1 MVSGRPLLYLSLP
14 GVAFI
19 LGVFWFRRRNKNRI
33 DKNDDD
39 ANGAAANGKPIKE
52 AIEPGTQ
59 RKTANGIQS
68 QNGKLPAGN
77 GNGAVPGTGASKSM
91 SISVGNGSVLNNGE
105 YDKESP
111 NTMLYGKSAPITI
124 QSNGRAS
131 PGKHQ
136 QQQIDS
142 EMLKSKIQD
151 AEHKKLCSIDEDF
164 ENLSSPRDLP
174 DSISKNRVSFYNR
187 NTSQKKEEPVVIK
200 ATRTPKISPENSFLE
215 SKYTKECEQNNN
227 CEPNPTAADA
237 DKIKKQQLEEVKE
250 QKEVKENPVAAVEQ
264 PIEPVKK
271 TQLQSTAEAQIKQ
284 TEEEQTIVAKHVD
297 LNENSTA
304 ASTVAA
310 TEVATEVVAEVAT
323 EAAAAAGAADS
334 DALDDAA
341 NGNQKRNVD
350 AASPSLSICSVQSG
364 DSGKGSSL
372 PRSEATSRVKSSY
385 RFFFPNSLIGQLY
398 GRKRTFINKIK
409 SKTLA
414 NVSLSKNRYSSG
426 KLRICT
432 IEGTDSEIDAA
443 LAMIRQRLPS
453 RRYPN
458 FTMQRIHYALPQSI
472 VPLSTESLHS
482 LQLNL
487 IEGINNDVSVTAVL
501 SGNHVFVQHPLHPSH
516 PSLHA
521 LQKNMLD
528 SYSSMEAPK
537 LPSIEISAVC
547 VLPIN
552 GGWYRVQIVDND
564 PNDVEERC
572 VVKFLDFGGYM
583 NVSFSVLRQI
593 RTDFMTL
600 PFQATECIL
609 SNVEPIDE
617 TWSVDAADI
626 LSKLTKGIVLQAQ
639 VAGYNSHNIPEIYL
653 FASLGP
659 NNIIFINKEIVARN
673 LAKWVEMPD

>member
-52 AIEPGTQ
+52 GIEPGTQ
-59 RKTANGIQS
+59 RKTVNGIQS
-68 QNGKLPAGN
+68 QNGKLPSGN

-91 SISVGNGSVLNNGE
+91 SISVGNGSVLNNVE

-187 NTSQKKEEPVVIK
+187 NINQKKEEPVVIK

-237 DKIKKQQLEEVKE
+237 DKIKKQQLEMVKE
-250 QKEVKENPVAAVEQ
+250 QKEVMENAV
-264 PIEPVKK
+264 
-271 TQLQSTAEAQIKQ
+271 
-284 TEEEQTIVAKHVD
+284 
-297 LNENSTA
+297 
-304 ASTVAA
+304 
-310 TEVATEVVAEVAT
+310 
-323 EAAAAAGAADS
+323 
-334 DALDDAA
+334 AA

-501 SGNHVFVQHPLHPSH
+501 SGNHIFVQHPLHPSH

-547 VLPIN
+547 VMPIN
-552 GGWYRVQIVDND
+552 GGWYRVQIVGND
-564 PNDVEERC
+564 PNDDEERC

-583 NVSFSVLRQI
+583 NVSFNVLRQI
-593 RTDFMTL
+593 RTDFMAL

-617 TWSVDAADI
+617 TWSIEAADI

-639 VAGYNSHNIPEIYL
+639 VAGYNSLNIPEIYL

>member
-1 MVSGRPLLYLSLP
+1 MQILQYSAKMVSGRPLLYLSLP

-59 RKTANGIQS
+59 RKAVNGIQS
-68 QNGKLPAGN
+68 HNGKLPTGN

-91 SISVGNGSVLNNGE
+91 SISVGNGSVLNNVE

-187 NTSQKKEEPVVIK
+187 NANQKKEEPVVIK

-237 DKIKKQQLEEVKE
+237 GKIQKQQLAEVKKE
-250 QKEVKENPVAAVEQ
+250 QKEVQENAVAAVEQ

-271 TQLQSTAEAQIKQ
+271 TQLQSTAAAQIKQ
-284 TEEEQTIVAKHVD
+284 TEEEQTIVAKRVD
-297 LNENSTA
+297 VNENST
-304 ASTVAA
+304 VAT
-310 TEVATEVVAEVAT
+310 TEVATSVATDVGTKVVAETGAAT
-323 EAAAAAGAADS
+323 AGAADS

-443 LAMIRQRLPS
+443 LAMIRQRLPA

-482 LQLNL
+482 LQ
-487 IEGINNDVSVTAVL
+487 VS
-501 SGNHVFVQHPLHPSH
+501 
-516 PSLHA
+516 
-521 LQKNMLD
+521 
-528 SYSSMEAPK
+528 
-537 LPSIEISAVC
+537 
-547 VLPIN
+547 
-552 GGWYRVQIVDND
+552 
-564 PNDVEERC
+564 
-572 VVKFLDFGGYM
+572 
-583 NVSFSVLRQI
+583 
-593 RTDFMTL
+593 
-600 PFQATECIL
+600 
-609 SNVEPIDE
+609 
-617 TWSVDAADI
+617 
-626 LSKLTKGIVLQAQ
+626 
-639 VAGYNSHNIPEIYL
+639 
-653 FASLGP
+653 
-659 NNIIFINKEIVARN
+659 
-673 LAKWVEMPD
+673 

>member
-1 MVSGRPLLYLSLP
+1 MKHLQILQYSAKMVSGRPLLYLSLP

-19 LGVFWFRRRNKNRI
+19 LGVFWFRRRNKNRV

-39 ANGAAANGKPIKE
+39 ANAAAANGKPIKE
-52 AIEPGTQ
+52 ALEPGTQ
-59 RKTANGIQS
+59 RKAVNGVQS
-68 QNGKLPAGN
+68 HNGKLPTGN
-77 GNGAVPGTGASKSM
+77 GNGAVPGTGATKSM
-91 SISVGNGSVLNNGE
+91 NISVGNGSVLNNVDYE
-105 YDKESP
+105 KESP

-136 QQQIDS
+136 QQQIDT

-187 NTSQKKEEPVVIK
+187 KINQKAEEPVVIK

-227 CEPNPTAADA
+227 CEPNPSAGADA
-237 DKIKKQQLEEVKE
+237 DKKQQQLEVDEK
-250 QKEVKENPVAAVEQ
+250 KGENAVATVEQ
-264 PIEPVKK
+264 AIKPVEQTK
-271 TQLQSTAEAQIKQ
+271 LQSTDAAQIKQ
-284 TEEEQTIVAKHVD
+284 TEEPTIVAKHVD
-297 LNENSTA
+297 LNENSSATVTDVTA
-304 ASTVAA
+304 AKAAKAAVAA
-310 TEVATEVVAEVAT
+310 VV
-323 EAAAAAGAADS
+323 
-334 DALDDAA
+334 DDAV

-398 GRKRTFINKIK
+398 GRKRSFINQIK

-414 NVSLSKNRYSSG
+414 NVGLSKNRYSSG

-432 IEGTDSEIDAA
+432 IEGTDNEIDAA

-472 VPLSTESLHS
+472 VPLSTESLYS
-482 LQLNL
+482 LQ
-487 IEGINNDVSVTAVL
+487 VS
-501 SGNHVFVQHPLHPSH
+501 
-516 PSLHA
+516 
-521 LQKNMLD
+521 
-528 SYSSMEAPK
+528 
-537 LPSIEISAVC
+537 
-547 VLPIN
+547 
-552 GGWYRVQIVDND
+552 
-564 PNDVEERC
+564 
-572 VVKFLDFGGYM
+572 
-583 NVSFSVLRQI
+583 
-593 RTDFMTL
+593 
-600 PFQATECIL
+600 
-609 SNVEPIDE
+609 
-617 TWSVDAADI
+617 
-626 LSKLTKGIVLQAQ
+626 
-639 VAGYNSHNIPEIYL
+639 
-653 FASLGP
+653 
-659 NNIIFINKEIVARN
+659 
-673 LAKWVEMPD
+673 